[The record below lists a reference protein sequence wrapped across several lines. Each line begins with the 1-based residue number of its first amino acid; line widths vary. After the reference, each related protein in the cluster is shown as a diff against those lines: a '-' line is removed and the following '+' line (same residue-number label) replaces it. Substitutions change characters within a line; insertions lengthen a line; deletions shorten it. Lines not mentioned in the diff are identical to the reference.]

1 MDLSSIVKTIAS
13 PIHRGVAIEA
23 ICPICAEPQ
32 IFEAPDNYSSCRD
45 NLRSKACPLND
56 CVTRDRAVA
65 AVSFS
70 LFDREEVKTL
80 AIHEAAP
87 GGRGLSLWLN
97 AKNLVFSGYY
107 PDKPSGEMV
116 GHIRNENL
124 EQQSSPTRPLT
135 LWIAED
141 AVDHRVALIS
151 VITFALFRA
160 THDGWR
166 SPPNPS
172 TLWRRS
178 RPSSSMSAT

>member
-13 PIHRGVAIEA
+13 PIRRGVTIEA

-56 CVTRDRAVA
+56 CVTRDRAAA

-87 GGRGLSLWLN
+87 GGRGLSLWLWYN

-124 EQQSSPTRPLT
+124 ERRPLK
-135 LWIAED
+135 IRFVE
-141 AVDHRVALIS
+141 
-151 VITFALFRA
+151 
-160 THDGWR
+160 
-166 SPPNPS
+166 PNCEG
-172 TLWRRS
+172 LE
-178 RPSSSMSAT
+178 